1 MSYSPKSENET
12 QYIKSRRGTQGGKL
26 KKFRQPFRRHDPPLQ
41 KHKTEAPTEAPRAT
55 PRPRA
60 TTTPSDVPASWR
72 PGVPASCTTARQGHW
87 PRTTVGTA
95 LRQEGEALRPMQS
108 HRKAVVQDAGTP
120 GHRDA
125 AEGHPVSR
133 ITKSEGPRICI
144 QGPGGK
150 IKKAV
155 SPERAARVAKRRPS
169 GGAA

>member
-1 MSYSPKSENET
+1 
-12 QYIKSRRGTQGGKL
+12 
-26 KKFRQPFRRHDPPLQ
+26 
-41 KHKTEAPTEAPRAT
+41 
-55 PRPRA
+55 
-60 TTTPSDVPASWR
+60 
-72 PGVPASCTTARQGHW
+72 
-87 PRTTVGTA
+87 
-95 LRQEGEALRPMQS
+95 MQS

-133 ITKSEGPRICI
+133 TPYHKSEGPRICI

-155 SPERAARVAKRRPS
+155 SPERAARVAKRLPN